1 MKSGQLGLRVAQA
14 ALVFLVVCAA
24 TRLYQSI
31 DSRHAKSPFMVKAVA
46 HEWWWEF
53 DYPASGIRTRNELHV
68 PISNDLEIELL
79 SADVL
84 HSFWMQGMDQPVD
97 VIPGKIRK
105 LRLRINSTGELD
117 GNCDSGCGCGQVC
130 MHFRVLVENASDFAR
145 WMALRHLKPATLAAK
160 GFIAAPACALDKA
173 MPTTGGLAAAHLRNI
188 LSN

>member
-1 MKSGQLGLRVAQA
+1 MRPGQLRLRVVQT
-14 ALVFLVVCAA
+14 ALVFLVVCTAPG
-24 TRLYQSI
+24 LYRSI
-31 DSRHAKSPFMVKAVA
+31 AGRHAKSPLFVRAVA

-68 PISNDLEIELL
+68 PISNDLEIELH

-84 HSFWMQGMDQPVD
+84 HSFWVQGMDQPVD

-105 LRLRINSTGELD
+105 LRLQANSTGELY

-145 WMALRHLKPATLAAK
+145 WVALRRLKPATLAAK
-160 GFIAAPACALDKA
+160 GFIAAPACALDKT
-173 MPTTGGLAAAHLRNI
+173 MPTTGGVAAAHLRNI